1 MEDTQQTKLLSFKEF
16 LMEDIEYE
24 FLAEYFPKQE
34 ITLVHGTYGSGKSYS
49 TIKAFNK
56 VGIKPYYINLDYTA
70 GLSGLDYHNLSEN
83 ILDVIHQVK
92 EFNEDSVVILDTYTV
107 LDMILTGKFGKQ
119 LEQAAVVTYLDK
131 LRKSFNGT
139 LVVIGHTADFVGKD
153 GIFRDNAILARNAAE
168 VLWVEKVEYKATT
181 KKEAH
186 TQYTLHVNKG
196 RGNGGSRLVQSWMR

>member
-1 MEDTQQTKLLSFKEF
+1 MD
-16 LMEDIEYE
+16 DIEYE
-24 FLAEYFPKQE
+24 FLAEFFPKQE

-56 VGIKPYYINLDYTA
+56 AGIKPYYVNLDYTA
-70 GLSGLDYHNLSEN
+70 GLSDLDYYNLGEN
-83 ILDVIHQVK
+83 ILDVIPQIK
-92 EFNEDSVVILDTYTV
+92 EFNEDSVIIIDTYTV

-119 LEQAAVVTYLDK
+119 VDPTAVCTYLDK

-153 GIFRDNAILARNAAE
+153 GIFRDNPILARNAAE
-168 VLWVEKVEYKATT
+168 VLWVEKAEYKATA

-186 TQYTLHVNKG
+186 TQYTLHINKG
-196 RGNGGSRLVQSWMR
+196 RGNGGSRLLPNWMRS